1 MEDFWGC
8 QDAQDRID
16 EECAQRRGLEKHVA
30 RSLIWGRTLQMKW
43 YSYTTA
49 DYLFTYNGNWMS
61 LRHDLTTMRY
71 CAPALGVALRNM
83 ENFDWVL
90 THSVIAPG
98 RILLLQP
105 SSTMRNLRPSQ
116 SVAGG
121 MLQFHDFLQANG
133 FVYESLPEEFI
144 LDGRVALGDFDVVLL
159 PQALYMPVALQTQL
173 ATFVNKGGTLV
184 ALSDL
189 PEADELA
196 RPADAFQRRL
206 KAAAADGRKRQVDG
220 MAWATE
226 TRHAK
231 GYILQIAP
239 GVGFGAGAFGT
250 KLTALLKKRAG
261 RAAWADGDV
270 LEVILRHAEDGN
282 DYLFVQNPDLD
293 QVRTATLRFTAPCA
307 QLIDASL
314 PGGVALPMKVDGT
327 VKSAPIRLG
336 PAETAVLW
344 LKR

>member
-1 MEDFWGC
+1 
-8 QDAQDRID
+8 
-16 EECAQRRGLEKHVA
+16 
-30 RSLIWGRTLQMKW
+30 
-43 YSYTTA
+43 
-49 DYLFTYNGNWMS
+49 MS

-105 SSTMRNLRPSQ
+105 SSTMRNMRPSQ

-121 MLQFHDFLQANG
+121 MQQFHNFLQANG

-144 LDGRVALGDFDVVLL
+144 LDGRVSLGDFDVVLL
-159 PQALYMPVALQTQL
+159 PPALYMPVALQTQL
-173 ATFVNKGGTLV
+173 AAFVNNGGTLV

-196 RPADAFQRRL
+196 RPADAFKRTL
-206 KAAAADGRKRQVDG
+206 ATAAAVAGGHELQADGK
-220 MAWATE
+220 AWAIE
-226 TRHAK
+226 TRHAN

-239 GVGFGAGAFGT
+239 GAGFGTDAPAAE
-250 KLTALLKKRAG
+250 LTVLLKERAG

-314 PGGVALPMKVDGT
+314 PGGVALPMTLDGM